1 MAIERRFSDQE
12 IIESLRT
19 EPNVSAVVTY
29 LYRENYKKVQ
39 TYILQNSG
47 VEEDAQDIFQE
58 MIVTFIELAKQG
70 KFRGESSIST
80 FLLALTRNI
89 WLNELK
95 KRGRSLLREEKFQK
109 ASDTVDADASKYII
123 NREMRTQLFKLLD
136 QLGETCKKI
145 LLAYYYNGLSM
156 REILQQLEYENEQV
170 VRNKKYKCLKQL
182 EQILASKPVI
192 ANNLKSILSYE

>member
-1 MAIERRFSDQE
+1 MAIGRRFSDQE
-12 IIESLRT
+12 VIESLRT
-19 EPNVSAVVTY
+19 EPNVSAVITY

-95 KRGRSLLREEKFQK
+95 KRGRSQLREEKFQK
-109 ASDTVDADASKYII
+109 ASDTVDADASKYVI

-182 EQILASKPVI
+182 EQILASKPGI